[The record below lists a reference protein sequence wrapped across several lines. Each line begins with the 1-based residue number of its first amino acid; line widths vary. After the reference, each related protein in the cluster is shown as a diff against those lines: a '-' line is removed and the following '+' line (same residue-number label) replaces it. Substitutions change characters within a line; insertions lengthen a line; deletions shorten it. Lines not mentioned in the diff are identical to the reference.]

1 MIARLAV
8 LMTLG
13 ATAVAAAQ
21 TVDIARRVTAAPDG
35 QVRFSYAAREGVYG
49 NGGGSIAWG
58 CRNEGGRCRQT
69 RNDDD
74 ESEWQSPCDT
84 GPVRV
89 SLTVHGGTVTSLRA
103 YVGGQW
109 RSSTGATDLGTVS
122 TRDATRYL
130 LDLATHATG
139 RAGHEA
145 IFAATLADSVTIWPD
160 LLKIARNATIQSET
174 RKQAVFW
181 LGQAAGDA
189 VTKDLSDLVDDTSL
203 DVEVK
208 KSAVFA
214 LSQLPHDDGVPALI
228 AVVRN
233 NHSGEVRKNALFWLG
248 QSGDPRAL
256 ALFEEILTRP

>member
-1 MIARLAV
+1 M
-8 LMTLG
+8 
-13 ATAVAAAQ
+13 
-21 TVDIARRVTAAPDG
+21 
-35 QVRFSYAAREGVYG
+35 
-49 NGGGSIAWG
+49 
-58 CRNEGGRCRQT
+58 
-69 RNDDD
+69 
-74 ESEWQSPCDT
+74 
-84 GPVRV
+84 
-89 SLTVHGGTVTSLRA
+89 
-103 YVGGQW
+103 
-109 RSSTGATDLGTVS
+109 
-122 TRDATRYL
+122 
-130 LDLATHATG
+130 
-139 RAGHEA
+139 
-145 IFAATLADSVTIWPD
+145 TIWPD

-214 LSQLPHDDGVPALI
+214 LSQLPRDDGVPALI